1 MTFKELGREDY
12 GESGTM
18 SHVID
23 GADFM
28 FEEVGSPV
36 LFTTYTTGSIV
47 GDRSAPHQIGTGSV
61 IFPAWMTWMTEH
73 NVDKIAQ
80 YAIRVWGVEESDE
93 KRR

>member
-1 MTFKELGREDY
+1 
-12 GESGTM
+12 M

-61 IFPAWMTWMTEH
+61 VFRFFH
-73 NVDKIAQ
+73 DGGCFFDDGK
-80 YAIRVWGVEESDE
+80 
-93 KRR
+93 